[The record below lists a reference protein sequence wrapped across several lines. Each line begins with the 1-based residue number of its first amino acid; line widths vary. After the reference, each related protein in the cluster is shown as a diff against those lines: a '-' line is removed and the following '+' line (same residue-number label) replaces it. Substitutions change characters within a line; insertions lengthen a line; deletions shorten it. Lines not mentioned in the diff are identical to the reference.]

1 MMLENLSTNVLS
13 SQLRTAISEGM
24 NDYFQ
29 NEARVINEAA
39 YSPQKITKEQVQE
52 VVDGLNQFLQ
62 PTNTS
67 IRFEYH
73 EQLNEYYV
81 KVVDDKTEET
91 IREIPSKKLLDFYAA
106 MTEFVG
112 LMVDKKI

>member
-1 MMLENLSTNVLS
+1 MLENLSTNVLS

-29 NEARVINEAA
+29 NESKVINETA
-39 YSPQKITKEQVQE
+39 YNQQKITKEQVQE
-52 VVDGLNQFLQ
+52 AVDGLNQFLQ

-91 IREIPSKKLLDFYAA
+91 IREIPPKKLLDFYAA